1 MEDEDKIFYDS
12 EMDIFGDN
20 TPIYHSLNRFDPLPL
35 FSQHSSGSKEDYP
48 SSEIKPEI
56 KAFNPME
63 HLKSL
68 PESRH
73 PEFLNYFNN
82 HKTLNGIQ
90 HFFRFGEEDQHREE
104 FL

>member
-20 TPIYHSLNRFDPLPL
+20 TPIYHSLSRFDPLPL

-48 SSEIKPEI
+48 NSEIKPEI

-68 PESRH
+68 P
-73 PEFLNYFNN
+73 
-82 HKTLNGIQ
+82 
-90 HFFRFGEEDQHREE
+90 
-104 FL
+104 